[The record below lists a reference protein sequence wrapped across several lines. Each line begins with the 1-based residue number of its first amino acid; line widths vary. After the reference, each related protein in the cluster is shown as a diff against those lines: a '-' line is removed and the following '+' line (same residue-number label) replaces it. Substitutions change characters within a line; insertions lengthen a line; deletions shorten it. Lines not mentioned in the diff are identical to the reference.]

1 MEKAGKS
8 HPSSSQRALVAL
20 CLLAVFVAGCGG
32 SLREQR
38 KGAPAEREFRVA
50 DLAKSDIDQV
60 TEIHLDH
67 TMSGLRLIME
77 KLYRRNPRELHKHAD
92 ASIETVTQRAFDPAA
107 QWRFAELDN
116 RHGIEV
122 LHLAFRTDYAG
133 DRVFAFIV
141 GLGGMIH
148 QAYNGQREFYILD
161 QLDPQNLYNA
171 ARNIEVAAW
180 KLSNA
185 RDAHGELLLL
195 SNESGA
201 AGRNLSFER
210 EFGKLIAYQDVL
222 ARVLAQRSNRTLRFV
237 VHNAASAVFLPI
249 Y

>member
-1 MEKAGKS
+1 MEQHGQS
-8 HPSSSQRALVAL
+8 HLSTSRCALVAL
-20 CLLAVFVAGCGG
+20 CALALLAAGCGG

-67 TMSGLRLIME
+67 TMSGLRLLME
-77 KLYRRNPRELHKHAD
+77 KLYRRNPRELHKNAN
-92 ASIETVTQRAFDPAA
+92 ASIETATQRAFDPAA
-107 QWRFAELDN
+107 QWAFAELDN
-116 RHGIEV
+116 RRGIDV
-122 LHLAFRTDYAG
+122 LHLAFRPDYGG

-171 ARNIEVAAW
+171 ARNIEIAAW

-201 AGRNLSFER
+201 TARNLSFER
-210 EFGKLIAYQDVL
+210 EFGKLIAHQDVL
-222 ARVLAQRSNRTLRFV
+222 AHVLAQRSNRTLRFV
-237 VHNAASAVFLPI
+237 VHNVASAVFLPI